1 MGKIYISNNMGKP
14 PIDYRNKY
22 SKKSLKKPLTNN
34 TRYDTIK
41 VGKNPNSIRNNNK
54 KRKEK

>member
-1 MGKIYISNNMGKP
+1 MGKKIFLSNNMGKVGGKIYP
-14 PIDYRNKY
+14 KY
-22 SKKSLKKPLTNN
+22 SKKLLTNN

-41 VGKNPNSIRNNNK
+41 IGKNPNSIRNNNK